1 MPDPGKEKLG
11 IQEENC
17 KVFDKSDGTEID
29 DDECLLAYDK
39 GTVFILGNAWKPDT
53 VAPHIHPETEPEVEK
68 YTYAESEIDLAITKE
83 AATCVGGLGETEQ
96 MEEMSD
102 GDVFDIQEEVK
113 GSPWNP
119 AIEAEQDNQTGTDH
133 KDEDKTDSIDI
144 PGEAAGKKNFTS
156 SFKYYV

>member
-1 MPDPGKEKLG
+1 M
-11 IQEENC
+11 
-17 KVFDKSDGTEID
+17 
-29 DDECLLAYDK
+29 AYDK

-68 YTYAESEIDLAITKE
+68 YTYVESEIDLAITKE
-83 AATCVGGLGETEQ
+83 AAACVSDLGETEQ
-96 MEEMSD
+96 MDEMSD
-102 GDVFDIQEEVK
+102 GVE

-144 PGEAAGKKNFTS
+144 PEEAAGKKNCTS